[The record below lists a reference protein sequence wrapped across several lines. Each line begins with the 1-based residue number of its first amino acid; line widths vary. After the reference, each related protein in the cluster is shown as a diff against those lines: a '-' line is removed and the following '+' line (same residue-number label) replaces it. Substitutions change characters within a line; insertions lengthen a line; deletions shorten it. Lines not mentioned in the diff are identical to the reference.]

1 MKVAFATH
9 DLKTLDAHFA
19 GARHFA
25 IYEVGREGWRFLE
38 AVRFSE
44 QTRQDGVHAEDGH
57 DRLSDRIDAVDG
69 CALLFVLA
77 IGGPA
82 AARVVARK
90 IHPVKLAASEPIADV
105 CERLVTMLN
114 GTPPP
119 WLRKA
124 LRDPQATPALAFA
137 DDEDER

>member
-9 DLKTLDAHFA
+9 DLKTVDAHFA

-25 IYEVGREGWRFLE
+25 IYDVDREGHRLVE
-38 AVRFSE
+38 AIGFETASNE
-44 QTRQDGVHAEDGH
+44 DGVHAEAGD
-57 DRLSDRIDAVDG
+57 DRIAPRLEALAG

-82 AARVVARK
+82 AARVVNHK
-90 IHPVKLAASEPIADV
+90 IHPIKLQQPEPIPQV
-105 CERLVTMLN
+105 LERVRTMLN

-119 WLRKA
+119 WLRRA
-124 LRDPQATPALAFA
+124 IGRYSPERQTLAA
-137 DDEDER
+137 DVEDA